1 MTALFLWNMVKVVYV
16 KVMNEGGYVGGSAVM
31 YIG

>member
-1 MTALFLWNMVKVVYV
+1 MTALFLWNMVTVVYL
-16 KVMNEGGYVGGSAVM
+16 KAMNEGDYVGGSAVM